1 MKSCLLVVLFA
12 SAFSVFSQVP
22 DIIFKSSIGISYQTE
37 KCSNVPDSICFELG
51 SPPTSPLNYNLNVS
65 GSAIRNI
72 DYNTDLPAIVSFPVG
87 IQRVCFAL
95 IPINDNQPENPEVIT
110 ITLVGNGNANKQIL
124 ITIQDDLTGG
134 IKNKVDT
141 LNVCAGT
148 PITLEAQGAQTY
160 NWSPGSIFKSNVG
173 ATVEAQIQQI
183 TPVILTGTAGLCSWT
198 DRTVLRPFSPQLT
211 AMALDPTNICTGQQ
225 VRLSA
230 STNTNGIG
238 FSWLPVMGLNNPNL
252 LSPIAKPV
260 VSTNYVAQI
269 KLSNCVIQDT
279 VTVEVD
285 NFQFPDI
292 KFKDTT
298 ICQGATI
305 QIGSSTLDRT
315 TKYNWTPGMFLNDS
329 TSAFP
334 VAMPEDTI
342 TYKLV
347 ATSRRGFCQDSVSIT
362 INTRPID
369 VNIIASSS
377 SGPSADTLKI
387 CLGEQASLTA
397 RTLNPALPLKW
408 SPTDSIITGTPASDF
423 IVVKPSI
430 STIYTVTINDGV
442 CSAFDQIYVRVDSL
456 PDMGIISEIPVK
468 NPYCVGDE
476 IIFRSKTFDYG
487 KYPDIVFEWS
497 PQDGAFQNE
506 YDEYDVKL
514 LAQATTTY
522 RRETTNGACSQTD
535 TIRIIVEDP
544 VIEVNPIDTIVC
556 PGEPVKVTTKDDG
569 IKDLE
574 WMPEQG
580 LSGLNCPKCPN
591 PTIRIFQSMQFT
603 VQGKR
608 NGCPVS
614 GTTTINIFQP
624 ASVAIAVS
632 PNVLV
637 PVNTEVTLT
646 TVTNGSTTLY
656 NWKEGNEN
664 LADKTQSIKQTKSRD
679 TSEKYSVSFTDQN
692 GCPAGA
698 ETTITW
704 FQPPFNVQAPNAF
717 TPNGDGENDYFNV
730 KVDGGTIEELLI
742 FNRFGQLVYNHDNP
756 AQGWDGKQGGKYAPA
771 DTYVFR
777 LKIRTLGGEIKNYAG
792 NFILIR

>member
-1 MKSCLLVVLFA
+1 MKSYLLVVLLA
-12 SAFSVFSQVP
+12 SAFPVFSQVP
-22 DIIFKSSIGISYQTE
+22 DIVFKSSLGLDYQTE
-37 KCSNVPDSICFELG
+37 KCSTSPDSICFELQNTA
-51 SPPTSPLNYNLNVS
+51 TSPLNFALTVA

-72 DYNTDLPAIVSFPVG
+72 DYTTDLPASLSFAVG
-87 IQRVCFAL
+87 VQRLCYAI
-95 IPINDNQPENPEVIT
+95 IPTSDNQSESPEVIT
-110 ITLVGNGNANKQIL
+110 ITLTGNGNVNKRIN
-124 ITIQDDLTGG
+124 ITLQDDLTGG
-134 IKNKVDT
+134 IIDKKDT
-141 LNVCAGT
+141 LNICTDA
-148 PITLEAQGAQTY
+148 PITLKAQGAQNYSWTP
-160 NWSPGSIFKSNVG
+160 NSIFKISEG
-173 ATVEAQIQQI
+173 AIVEAQVTQI
-183 TPVILTGTAGLCSWT
+183 TSISVTGTAGSCTWS
-198 DRTVLRPFSPQLT
+198 DRSVLRPFSPQIS
-211 AMALDPTNICTGQQ
+211 AMALDPTKICVGQE
-225 VRLSA
+225 VRLFA
-230 STNTNGIG
+230 TTNTNGIG
-238 FSWLPVMGLNNPNL
+238 FSWMPAAGLNNANA
-252 LSPIAKPV
+252 LSPKAKPL
-260 VSTNYVAQI
+260 VSTKYVAQI
-269 KLSNCVIQDT
+269 SLYNCLIQDT
-279 VTVEVD
+279 VAIEVD
-285 NFQFPDI
+285 DFQFPQI

-298 ICQGATI
+298 ICQGSPI
-305 QIGSSTLDRT
+305 QLGNPTQDRT
-315 TKYNWTPGMFLNDS
+315 TTYDWTPGMSLNDS
-329 TSAFP
+329 TSSFP
-334 VAMPEDTI
+334 TASPEDTI

-347 ATSRRGFCQDSVSIT
+347 ATSRRGFCRDSASIT

-369 VNIIASSS
+369 VNILSSS
-377 SGPSADTLKI
+377 STGAFADTIMI

-397 RTLNPALPLKW
+397 RPSNPALPLRW

-430 STIYTVTINDGV
+430 STTYTVTINDEV
-442 CSAFDQIYVRVDSL
+442 CTASDKIYIRVDSL

-476 IIFRSKTFDYG
+476 IVFRSKTFDYG
-487 KYPDIVFEWS
+487 KYPDIQFEWS

-506 YDEYDVKL
+506 YDEYDVNL

-544 VIEVNPIDTIVC
+544 VIEVNPVDTIVC

-580 LSGLNCPKCPN
+580 LNGLNCPKCPN

-624 ASVAIAVS
+624 ASVAIAAS

-646 TVTNGSTTLY
+646 AVTNGATTVY
-656 NWKEGNEN
+656 NWKEGNTN
-664 LADKTQSIKQTKSRD
+664 LADKTQIIKQTKSRE
-679 TSEKYSVSFTDQN
+679 TSEKYSVTFTDQN

-730 KVDGGTIEELLI
+730 KVDGGTVEELLI

-756 AQGWDGKQGGKYAPA
+756 AQGWDGRQGGKYAPA

-777 LKIRTLGGEIKNYAG
+777 LKVRTLGGEIKNYAG